1 MSALRRVV
9 VVASLLTVPG
19 LSLAQQAAPAQPQRY
34 TVVEGDTCVAISRH
48 FYGSSRDTAL
58 IHRANPTMG
67 PPPHRLRAGTVLVI
81 PPRESATNA
90 PDALLTAVHNAVEVR
105 AQALPAAGST
115 GAVASRPGRPNDPL
129 YRGNR
134 VNTQER
140 SSAEVTFADETQL
153 QLAERTLIVI
163 LGETSTRVRR
173 DASAADTALERGTLT
188 AFLASLDHPRAAP
201 PPPPAVSTDAGRVTF
216 ERGTEARLEV
226 DERRRSTL
234 AVYRGGSSV
243 SVPRQR
249 VRVPQGYGVRAVRAQ
264 RIPRP
269 RLLPLAPAWVTR
281 PTMLTLATADTV
293 TVVGEV
299 APGDA
304 STVHPG
310 PGESIPAPARWHI
323 EVSNDARFN
332 AVIAD
337 VRGPAAQ
344 PRIEIPGVEPG
355 AYFMR
360 VSAIDAEGF
369 QGPPSVVATTV
380 VARFTS
386 SEASAAGVR
395 RVTVTAGLFCG
406 LDGAPLV
413 AVTDAPVEMERR
425 HAHTLRCAVDAAG
438 AGAVERTF
446 EAERLGPLRLE
457 ASLRTSDAQRRTGSA
472 RVRALA
478 ASGAAIPREGLRIE
492 SADASV
498 LVGEP
503 TPVEG
508 AAGEY
513 DVSLQWT
520 RGVSSATLRASFE
533 DERAEASLTLPEELV
548 ARPAVLP
555 PDRVIHRLSLRLEG
569 GAGYILSEFQRNTDR
584 AAFDGNAPALSW
596 AWGGDARVGFQ
607 LLHPDGGTRGAALA
621 IELGGAYW
629 RLPAGAGSTLDHDF
643 ASFTVAH
650 GGLRFEPFAGRLRFF
665 VDAHAGAGVT
675 GGAARLALDA
685 GIGLDVPIGPVFS
698 LGPFARYYHIVQP
711 GDRVTDEDA
720 RLLTAGLSLSLRP
733 ASARW

>member
-1 MSALRRVV
+1 MSALRQVV
-9 VVASLLTVPG
+9 IAAALVVTPG
-19 LSLAQQAAPAQPQRY
+19 VSLAQQAASTQPRSY
-34 TVVEGDTCVAISRH
+34 TVVAGDTCVAISRR
-48 FYGSSRDTAL
+48 FYGDSRDTVL

-67 PPPHRLRAGTVLVI
+67 PPPHRLRPGTVLVI
-81 PPRESATNA
+81 PPRTSATNA

-105 AQALPAAGST
+105 AQPLPAAG
-115 GAVASRPGRPNDPL
+115 GAAEAAARPGRPNDPL

-134 VNTQER
+134 VNTRER

-173 DASAADTALERGTLT
+173 DASAADTVLERGTLT
-188 AFLASLDHPRAAP
+188 AFLASLDRPRAAP
-201 PPPPAVSTDAGRVTF
+201 PAPAVSTDAGRVTF

-243 SVPRQR
+243 SVPRQH

-269 RLLPLAPAWVTR
+269 RLLPLAPSWITR
-281 PTMLTLATADTV
+281 PTTLALATTDTV
-293 TVVGEV
+293 SVVGEV
-299 APGDA
+299 GPGDA
-304 STVHPG
+304 SAVHPRA
-310 PGESIPAPARWHI
+310 GESVPAPAQWHV
-323 EVSNDARFN
+323 EVSRDARFN

-344 PRIEIPGVEPG
+344 NRIEIPGVEPG
-355 AYFMR
+355 SYFMR
-360 VSAIDAEGF
+360 ISAIDADGF
-369 QGPPSVVATTV
+369 QGPPSAVATTT

-386 SEASAAGVR
+386 SEESAAGVR

-413 AVTDAPVEMERR
+413 AVTDAPVEVERR
-425 HAHTLRCAVDAAG
+425 HAHTLRCALDASG
-438 AGAVERTF
+438 VGAVERTF

-457 ASLRTSDAQRRTGSA
+457 ASLTTSDARQRTGSA
-472 RVRALA
+472 RVRVLA

-520 RGVSSATLRASFE
+520 RGGASATLRASFE
-533 DERAEASLTLPEELV
+533 DERAEAALTPPEEVV
-548 ARPAVLP
+548 AQPATRPA
-555 PDRVIHRLSLRLEG
+555 DGVIHRLSLRLEG
-569 GAGYILSEFQRNTDR
+569 GGGYMLSEFQRNTDR
-584 AAFDGNAPALSW
+584 AAYDGNAPALSW
-596 AWGGDARVGFQ
+596 AYGGDARVGFQ
-607 LLHPDGGTRGAALA
+607 LLRPDGGTRGAALA

-629 RLPAGAGSTLDHDF
+629 RLPAGAGSTLDNDF

-720 RLLTAGLSLSLRP
+720 RLITGGLSLSLRP